1 MSVQD
6 KTSAALTAL
15 LSDPERLKAI
25 QDDPI
30 VLDVLKKLFCMRKL
44 AEKDPEKRSRIAK
57 LQRFVA
63 GDRNDM
69 LLRDMWDM
77 ADMLTR
83 APSDRGSK
91 KLKKS
96 KSSVLKKS
104 RSMVMSAKDIPMNA
118 FLAMKGKAEKKDES
132 WLKNFMSESIVDDV
146 PWECSKAL
154 IIMKEGFQ
162 AIIPREASRSILMG
176 DASYTLID
184 DSGIEF
190 FLSPMDKRKRRLE
203 GKEDTLLDPK
213 QQNGGEQNGHT
224 SYDVSYFHLRV
235 NLSSCTEHDSTV
247 PLSVPVRVCRS
258 DHSTERTQRGQ

>member
-1 MSVQD
+1 M
-6 KTSAALTAL
+6 
-15 LSDPERLKAI
+15 SDPERLKAI

-30 VLDVLKKLFCMRKL
+30 VLEVLKKLFCMRKL

-57 LQRFVA
+57 LQKFGS

-77 ADMLTR
+77 ADILTKS
-83 APSDRGSK
+83 PSAGKGNK

-96 KSSVLKKS
+96 KSMVKKS

-118 FLAMKGKAEKKDES
+118 FLAMKGQAEKGKDES
-132 WLKNFMSESIVDDV
+132 WLKNFLADSVVDDV

-162 AIIPREASRSILMG
+162 AIIPREASRSILLG
-176 DASYTLID
+176 EASYTLID
-184 DSGIEF
+184 DNGIEF

-203 GKEDTLLDPK
+203 GKEEYDPK
-213 QQNGGEQNGHT
+213 QNGHSNGHSNGHADN
-224 SYDVSYFHLRV
+224 SYDVSRQPFV
-235 NLSSCTEHDSTV
+235 VISSID
-247 PLSVPVRVCRS
+247 
-258 DHSTERTQRGQ
+258 